1 MTTLL
6 IDADVVAYQA
16 SAALE
21 KALEWEPGHWTWDVN
36 FHEVCAA
43 CDRAVEKLM
52 DELGGDKAVLC
63 LTDPKHN
70 FRLDV
75 LPTYKTHRKTVRKPL
90 VLLAVKQ
97 WMIDEREGVMR
108 PGLEGDD
115 VMGILATR
123 KTKDEQ
129 IIVSIDKDMKTIP
142 CNYVRTIATKDA
154 EGIQLVGA
162 FEVQEITEQYADWR
176 HLMQTL
182 MGDVT
187 DGYKGCPSIGEKR
200 ANDILDLTSTIAEN
214 WQAVV
219 EAYAS
224 KGLGEEEALVQARVA
239 RILRASD
246 YDFKKKEVKLWTPR

>member
-1 MTTLL
+1 MRTLL

-21 KALEWEPGHWTWDVN
+21 QSIEWAPGHWTWDVN

-43 CDRAVEKLM
+43 CDRAVENLM
-52 DELGGDKAVLC
+52 DKLDGDKAVLC

-75 LPTYKTHRKTVRKPL
+75 LPSYKTHRTTVKKPL

-123 KTKDEQ
+123 KSKEEK
-129 IIVSIDKDMKTIP
+129 IVVSIDKDLKTIP
-142 CNYVRTIATKDA
+142 GLYVRTAPTKDA
-154 EGIQLVGA
+154 DGIELTGSYEIQ
-162 FEVQEITEQYADWR
+162 EVSEQYADWW

-182 MGDVT
+182 MGDTT
-187 DGYKGCPSIGEKR
+187 DGYKGCPQVGEKR
-200 ANDILDLTSTIAEN
+200 ADTILELTSTIADN

-246 YDFKKKEVKLWTPR
+246 YDFKKKEVKLWTP